1 MLTLRL
7 LLISLTLLT
16 ATHAAA
22 EEVVLHDRLGAWE
35 DVLNS
40 QSPDFVIDNADSLFT
55 PREDTYIGFTQSTW
69 WQRIAL
75 NNPTDKEKEFYL
87 AQQRFDGQE
96 ARAYTLQNGALT
108 EQAGGGLVPR
118 EQRTSLGPFPSF
130 TFRLAPGERLDVFL
144 KQSSDFAALRLDYEV
159 MERKPA
165 FLFSLKHVSRGT
177 FLATF
182 ILSLLLTSLMFTLTE
197 RTKLFVLYSCFL
209 LASLPVVLIQQG
221 FGAYFSWLDNQKV
234 NYLFLTG
241 VAVYIFFGLM
251 LNELFRDL
259 DSPWISFI
267 AIGLNFAICAA
278 SLAAALVDNSTGFNM
293 FANWGGGIIINGA
306 LTVIILIALQKKH
319 PCAPL
324 AALGWAGFLTGA
336 VLTMQYIRGNLAP
349 GFQNSLV
356 LGIIFEGLIFTLVV
370 ASRIRREGDATKR
383 EAEEKIKR
391 ERTNQLAL
399 IGELTATMTH
409 EIKQPVHAMSLIIAN
424 LKAVVQK
431 SPEKAI
437 EMLPDKLL
445 KLEGLV
451 NRTAQLS
458 DQVRKSSRLSV
469 NNADGASIK
478 KSLEECRLI
487 LGPDLDHLQIK
498 LKVEI
503 DPNLPNVT
511 LDPLRLDQVLTN
523 IIGNAKDA
531 IQSSAP
537 EERWIQIKAKRIK
550 YRLVEITI
558 EDSAGGIP
566 ANVLDVIFDKYFT
579 TKNAELGTGLGLSV
593 CREIVESDGGVI
605 QAENTAHGACFT
617 LTLPTV
623 APASA

>member
-1 MLTLRL
+1 M
-7 LLISLTLLT
+7 
-16 ATHAAA
+16 
-22 EEVVLHDRLGAWE
+22 
-35 DVLNS
+35 
-40 QSPDFVIDNADSLFT
+40 
-55 PREDTYIGFTQSTW
+55 
-69 WQRIAL
+69 
-75 NNPTDKEKEFYL
+75 
-87 AQQRFDGQE
+87 
-96 ARAYTLQNGALT
+96 
-108 EQAGGGLVPR
+108 
-118 EQRTSLGPFPSF
+118 GPFPSF

-144 KQSSDFAALRLDYEV
+144 KQSSDFSTVRLDYEV

-165 FLFSLKHVSRGT
+165 FLFSLEHVSRGI

-209 LASLPVVLIQQG
+209 LASLPFVLIQQG
-221 FGAYFSWLDNQKV
+221 FGAYFSWLDSQNL

-241 VAVYIFFGLM
+241 VAVYVFFSLM
-251 LNELFRDL
+251 LSELFRDI
-259 DSPWISFI
+259 DSPWIPFI
-267 AIGLNFAICAA
+267 TVGLNFAVCAA

-306 LTVIILIALQKKH
+306 LTVVILIALQKKH
-319 PCAPL
+319 PSAPL
-324 AALGWAGFLTGA
+324 AALGWAGFLTGG
-336 VLTMQYIRGNLAP
+336 VLTTQYIRGNVGDEFAHSL
-349 GFQNSLV
+349 GF
-356 LGIIFEGLIFTLVV
+356 GIIFEGLIFTLVV

-383 EAEEKIKR
+383 EAEENIKR

-431 SPEKAI
+431 SPEKAL

-503 DPNLPNVT
+503 DPNLPNVA
-511 LDPLRLDQVLTN
+511 LEPLRFDQVLTN

-550 YRLVEITI
+550 YRQVEITI

-566 ANVLDVIFDKYFT
+566 ANVLHVIFDKYFT

-623 APASA
+623 APESA

>member
-1 MLTLRL
+1 
-7 LLISLTLLT
+7 
-16 ATHAAA
+16 
-22 EEVVLHDRLGAWE
+22 
-35 DVLNS
+35 
-40 QSPDFVIDNADSLFT
+40 
-55 PREDTYIGFTQSTW
+55 
-69 WQRIAL
+69 
-75 NNPTDKEKEFYL
+75 
-87 AQQRFDGQE
+87 
-96 ARAYTLQNGALT
+96 
-108 EQAGGGLVPR
+108 
-118 EQRTSLGPFPSF
+118 
-130 TFRLAPGERLDVFL
+130 
-144 KQSSDFAALRLDYEV
+144 
-159 MERKPA
+159 
-165 FLFSLKHVSRGT
+165 
-177 FLATF
+177 
-182 ILSLLLTSLMFTLTE
+182 
-197 RTKLFVLYSCFL
+197 
-209 LASLPVVLIQQG
+209 
-221 FGAYFSWLDNQKV
+221 
-234 NYLFLTG
+234 
-241 VAVYIFFGLM
+241 
-251 LNELFRDL
+251 
-259 DSPWISFI
+259 
-267 AIGLNFAICAA
+267 
-278 SLAAALVDNSTGFNM
+278 
-293 FANWGGGIIINGA
+293 
-306 LTVIILIALQKKH
+306 
-319 PCAPL
+319 
-324 AALGWAGFLTGA
+324 
-336 VLTMQYIRGNLAP
+336 
-349 GFQNSLV
+349 
-356 LGIIFEGLIFTLVV
+356 
-370 ASRIRREGDATKR
+370 
-383 EAEEKIKR
+383 
-391 ERTNQLAL
+391 
-399 IGELTATMTH
+399 MTH
-409 EIKQPVHAMSLIIAN
+409 EIKQPVHAISLIIAN

-550 YRLVEITI
+550 YRQVEITI

>member
-1 MLTLRL
+1 
-7 LLISLTLLT
+7 
-16 ATHAAA
+16 
-22 EEVVLHDRLGAWE
+22 
-35 DVLNS
+35 
-40 QSPDFVIDNADSLFT
+40 
-55 PREDTYIGFTQSTW
+55 
-69 WQRIAL
+69 
-75 NNPTDKEKEFYL
+75 
-87 AQQRFDGQE
+87 
-96 ARAYTLQNGALT
+96 
-108 EQAGGGLVPR
+108 
-118 EQRTSLGPFPSF
+118 
-130 TFRLAPGERLDVFL
+130 
-144 KQSSDFAALRLDYEV
+144 
-159 MERKPA
+159 
-165 FLFSLKHVSRGT
+165 
-177 FLATF
+177 
-182 ILSLLLTSLMFTLTE
+182 
-197 RTKLFVLYSCFL
+197 
-209 LASLPVVLIQQG
+209 
-221 FGAYFSWLDNQKV
+221 
-234 NYLFLTG
+234 
-241 VAVYIFFGLM
+241 
-251 LNELFRDL
+251 
-259 DSPWISFI
+259 
-267 AIGLNFAICAA
+267 
-278 SLAAALVDNSTGFNM
+278 
-293 FANWGGGIIINGA
+293 
-306 LTVIILIALQKKH
+306 
-319 PCAPL
+319 
-324 AALGWAGFLTGA
+324 
-336 VLTMQYIRGNLAP
+336 
-349 GFQNSLV
+349 V

-498 LKVEI
+498 LKVEV

-550 YRLVEITI
+550 YRQVEITI

-605 QAENTAHGACFT
+605 QAGNTAHGACFT

-623 APASA
+623 APESA